1 MFGMVRTTRVPSG
14 SIDSR
19 RSRVTPAAMETT
31 RGRLVAMASDNRGRT
46 SGMT

>member
-1 MFGMVRTTRVPSG
+1 MFGMVRTTRVPLG

-19 RSRVTPAAMETT
+19 RSRGTPAAMETT
-31 RGRLVAMASDNRGRT
+31 RGRLAAMASDSRGRT

>member
-19 RSRVTPAAMETT
+19 RSRVRPAAMETT
-31 RGRLVAMASDNRGRT
+31 RGLLRPMASDSRGRT